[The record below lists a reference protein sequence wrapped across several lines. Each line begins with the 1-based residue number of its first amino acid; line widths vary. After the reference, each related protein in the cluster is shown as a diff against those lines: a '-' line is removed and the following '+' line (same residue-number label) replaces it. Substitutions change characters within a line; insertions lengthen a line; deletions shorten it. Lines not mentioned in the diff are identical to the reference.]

1 MSAVLEQPDRTDAER
16 RAMAYMLRDSSADM
30 RIWEALQ
37 SCPYLLPELQ
47 ANLLADYALDE
58 GDVCHV
64 GQVVTNAVERH
75 VRSLPEFD
83 ARVQMEM
90 ER

>member
-1 MSAVLEQPDRTDAER
+1 MSAVLQPVDRAEAER
-16 RAMAYMLRDSSADM
+16 RAMAHMLRNSAADLL
-30 RIWEALQ
+30 IWEALQ
-37 SCPYLLPELQ
+37 ACPYLLPELQ

-64 GQVVTNAVERH
+64 GQVVKNAVERH

-90 ER
+90 AR